1 MRHPSRWLSS
11 YQAASSAAEFL
22 HQTRSC
28 SIPLFPGE
36 FRDGQYVSHKMFF
49 PKSTA
54 FTALNTF
61 LPGIFPVEYEE
72 DAFWEMPTR
81 GRRRSRRTRH
91 RSRQSSE
98 SSATSTSRSD
108 GDSSGEGSQNSSDS
122 KPPGNL
128 MAIRGSS
135 RFCSVCGQHLGWVEK
150 SSTGATQKAPE
161 PICSSCQAK
170 AVEKAAEAPVAE
182 AAKPAESEEEGM
194 EVDEWGFQMAL
205 DQVKEAACADDAL
218 AVMEALVD
226 SKPSAEF
233 LEAASWSTKLSEVQ
247 SSPSA
252 GSTDGSVT
260 TSVSIRGARTAQSAQ
275 PADSEDGREQSLQ
288 FVQGYRY
295 FPGTN
300 CWHDPGL
307 GSNYLQ
313 GAASA
318 VDVGYVGKVSAQVC
332 ADHCNANPRCE
343 GFVIMPSEQQCWM
356 RGFINM
362 GMCKFETKH
371 YDLYD
376 LAESSS
382 EHWPAAP
389 SSVPDYK
396 YLPEVNCYKDFG
408 AVDLSYAGA
417 PCSQACA
424 SGDGYQICCA
434 GQYFCQPNQGEHGEV
449 LSNGGTCASP

>member
-1 MRHPSRWLSS
+1 MSMSLS
-11 YQAASSAAEFL
+11 
-22 HQTRSC
+22 HVV
-28 SIPLFPGE
+28 I
-36 FRDGQYVSHKMFF
+36 
-49 PKSTA
+49 
-54 FTALNTF
+54 
-61 LPGIFPVEYEE
+61 
-72 DAFWEMPTR
+72 
-81 GRRRSRRTRH
+81 
-91 RSRQSSE
+91 
-98 SSATSTSRSD
+98 
-108 GDSSGEGSQNSSDS
+108 
-122 KPPGNL
+122 
-128 MAIRGSS
+128 
-135 RFCSVCGQHLGWVEK
+135 LGLL
-150 SSTGATQKAPE
+150 G
-161 PICSSCQAK
+161 
-170 AVEKAAEAPVAE
+170 
-182 AAKPAESEEEGM
+182 
-194 EVDEWGFQMAL
+194 L
-205 DQVKEAACADDAL
+205 
-218 AVMEALVD
+218 
-226 SKPSAEF
+226 
-233 LEAASWSTKLSEVQ
+233 
-247 SSPSA
+247 

-288 FVQGYRY
+288 FVQGYRH

-307 GSNYLQ
+307 GSNYVQ
-313 GAASA
+313 GAGSA

-371 YDLYD
+371 FDLYVTDRQPLEPAD

-382 EHWPAAP
+382 EHWPAGP

-408 AVDLSYAGA
+408 AVDLSYAGPVASANFCADFCSRDPLCAGFVVMPSQGKCWTKAKFDFPLCDSRGPGSQLFSTYVKNSHLLPEGA

-449 LSNGGTCASP
+449 LSNGDRKSVV